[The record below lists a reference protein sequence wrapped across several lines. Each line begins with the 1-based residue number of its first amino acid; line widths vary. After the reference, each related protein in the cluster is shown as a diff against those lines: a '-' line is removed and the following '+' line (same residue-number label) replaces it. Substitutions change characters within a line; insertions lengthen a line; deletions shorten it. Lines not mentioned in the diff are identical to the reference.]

1 MSSVLTNGGLM
12 SRRISALAL
21 STFRETVRDRIFY
34 LVAVFGFVMLASTA
48 VLSPL
53 NVGAQGKIM
62 ADVGLAAMVIF
73 GLVVAVFVGSAMVR
87 KEMDKGTIVTILSKP
102 IGRREYIFGKFLGLN
117 LTLVSMLAVMAVLFL
132 LMLLMAPGSFSFRF
146 LSAFY
151 LSFLELMVINAIV
164 IFFSTCVSPILA
176 AVFTLG
182 AFAVG
187 HLSES
192 IRDFG
197 QMQGTAFQQ
206 QMSEVVYYIIPNL
219 EVFNVRGA
227 VVHGDP
233 VLMSHILMATLYA
246 VCWTAL
252 LLLLAGSIF
261 NRKELRG

>member
-1 MSSVLTNGGLM
+1 MIARVT
-12 SRRISALAL
+12 ALAF

-34 LVAVFGFVMLASTA
+34 LVAVFGLVMLSSTA

-62 ADVGLAAMVIF
+62 SDVGLAAMVIF

-87 KEMDKGTIVTILSKP
+87 KEMDKGSIVTILAKP
-102 IGRREYIFGKFLGLN
+102 VGRREYILGKFLGLN
-117 LTLVSMLAVMAVLFL
+117 LTLASMLGVMGVVF
-132 LMLLMAPGSFSFRF
+132 MLLLFVAPGTFSFRF
-146 LSAFY
+146 LNAFY
-151 LSFLELMVINAIV
+151 LGFLELMLLNAVV

-182 AFAVG
+182 VFAVG

-197 QMQGTAFQQ
+197 QMQGTEAQLR
-206 QMSEVVYYIIPNL
+206 MSEFVYYLTPNL

-233 VLMSHILMATLYA
+233 VTLHHLLMATIYGVA
-246 VCWTAL
+246 WTAL
-252 LLLLAGSIF
+252 LLLLAGAIF
-261 NRKELRG
+261 DRKELRG

>member
-1 MSSVLTNGGLM
+1 MTRRLT
-12 SRRISALAL
+12 ALAL

-48 VLSPL
+48 VLSSL

-62 ADVGLAAMVIF
+62 SDVGLAAMVIF

-87 KEMDKGTIVTILSKP
+87 KEMDKGTIVTILAKP
-102 IGRREYIFGKFLGLN
+102 VGRREYILGKFLGLN
-117 LTLVSMLAVMAVLFL
+117 LTLFSMLAVMGALFM
-132 LMLLMAPGSFSFRF
+132 LMLLMAPGTFSLRF
-146 LSAFY
+146 LAAFY
-151 LSFLELMVINAIV
+151 LSFLELMLINAV
-164 IFFSTCVSPILA
+164 VVFFSTCVSPILA

-182 AFAVG
+182 VFAVG

-197 QMQGTAFQQ
+197 QMQGTEFQQ
-206 QMSEVVYYIIPNL
+206 QTAEFVYYLIPNL

-233 VLMSHILMATLYA
+233 VAASHLLMATLYGVA
-246 VCWTAL
+246 WTAL
-252 LLLLAGSIF
+252 LLLLAGAIF
-261 NRKELRG
+261 DRKELRG